1 MVRGWKGESPWKVG
15 RGRGGFDQ
23 VLWFAVSTRCNHATQ
38 MTPQASCLQMAKK
51 PRNFCSF
58 DREIPSSQIFWR
70 LEKATVLKATR
81 RLSCSFLWIPENFLW
96 TKWKMQLL
104 NSPSL
109 ICYASAM
116 GFRIR
121 LIYSG
126 KQMRRLDL
134 MNFGQFVHC
143 WTWSELW
150 KSHEQVVSWRFVVI
164 GNERTVIVWLSV
176 TLPCKIFRWW
186 VWVSD
191 HFPPSSLLL
200 YVDVKLEIQ

>member
-1 MVRGWKGESPWKVG
+1 MTFLPDSHRNSKACPGERRYPSGAASWRFTIYMVRGWKGESQWKVG

-109 ICYASAM
+109 ICYALQWA
-116 GFRIR
+116 
-121 LIYSG
+121 SG
-126 KQMRRLDL
+126 SVSFIAANKWDA
-134 MNFGQFVHC
+134 
-143 WTWSELW
+143 WTWWTSDSLYTVGLEVNYENRMNKLF
-150 KSHEQVVSWRFVVI
+150 HED
-164 GNERTVIVWLSV
+164 L
-176 TLPCKIFRWW
+176 
-186 VWVSD
+186 
-191 HFPPSSLLL
+191 
-200 YVDVKLEIQ
+200 